1 MKIMST
7 LTPAAL
13 LDQLIANA
21 NSAKAKAEADA
32 IAAQAKIDAEQAEAK
47 KLADALS
54 LASNFEPVYKAS
66 TDRLTELEKAANEAK
81 AKADAESFIIE
92 QVKTNFASAQNLL
105 NSFDA
110 AKKVQEDNL
119 IVKDQLDFL
128 SNFLVQQMTE
138 RGL

>member
-1 MKIMST
+1 MST

-21 NSAKAKAEADA
+21 NVAKAKADA
-32 IAAQAKIDAEQAEAK
+32 IAAQAEQEAKNAEAK
-47 KLADALS
+47 KLADALL
-54 LASNFEPVYKAS
+54 LADQFKAVHTAS
-66 TDRLTELEKAANEAK
+66 VDRLVELEKAATTAK
-81 AKADAESFIIE
+81 AKADAESFVIE
-92 QVKTNFASAQNLL
+92 QVKNNFASAQNLL

-119 IVKDQLDFL
+119 VVKDQLDFL
-128 SNFLVQQMTE
+128 SDFLVQQMSE

>member
-1 MKIMST
+1 MSTT

-21 NSAKAKAEADA
+21 NAVKAKAEADTL
-32 IAAQAKIDAEQAEAK
+32 AAQAEQEAKEAEAK
-47 KLADALS
+47 KLADALA
-54 LASNFEPVYKAS
+54 LADQFKAVHVAS
-66 TDRLTELEKAANEAK
+66 TDRLVELEKAVTSAK
-81 AKADAESFIIE
+81 AKADAESFVIE

-128 SNFLVQQMTE
+128 SNFLVQQMAE

>member
-1 MKIMST
+1 MST
-7 LTPAAL
+7 SLTSAAL

-21 NSAKAKAEADA
+21 NAAKAKAEADA
-32 IAAQAKIDAEQAEAK
+32 LAAQAKQEAKDAEAK

-54 LASNFEPVYKAS
+54 LASSFEPLHKAS
-66 TDRLTELEKAANEAK
+66 ADRLVELERAATTAK
-81 AKADAESFIIE
+81 AKADAESFVIE
-92 QVKTNFASAQNLL
+92 HVKNNFASAQNLL

-128 SNFLVQQMTE
+128 SNFLVQQMSE

>member
-1 MKIMST
+1 MKIMSL
-7 LTPAAL
+7 LTPADL
-13 LDQLIANA
+13 LNQPIANA
-21 NSAKAKAEADA
+21 NAAKAKAEADVLV
-32 IAAQAKIDAEQAEAK
+32 AQAEQEAKDVEAK

-54 LASNFEPVYKAS
+54 LASSFEPLHKAS
-66 TDRLTELEKAANEAK
+66 ADRLVELEKAATTAK
-81 AKADAESFIIE
+81 AKTDAESFIIE

-119 IVKDQLDFL
+119 VVKDQLDFL